1 MGGGNGALEGGVH
14 LKADDGTPMA
24 NVMLTLL
31 HGLGLD
37 DMESF
42 GDSTGT
48 FDLTSVPDT
57 TAAGNG

>member
-1 MGGGNGALEGGVH
+1 
-14 LKADDGTPMA
+14 MA

-37 DMESF
+37 DVQSF

-48 FDLTSVPDT
+48 FDLTGIPNT
-57 TAAGNG
+57 TMV